1 MVVTRKE
8 SSVGTNMNLI
18 ITITK
23 VYKNIETEIKRFLKP
38 YGISLQQYNVL
49 KILKGAK
56 EPLSTSVIRD
66 RMVQPMTDSSRLVDR
81 LSLKGWVSRVACS
94 IDKRL
99 VDVTITEEGKAFLEK
114 VPNVDS
120 VIEKLYRS
128 ISQEE
133 AEDLNYLLNKMR
145 A

>member
-1 MVVTRKE
+1 MVVVRKE
-8 SSVGTNMNLI
+8 SNEEANMSLI
-18 ITITK
+18 VTITQ
-23 VYKNIETEIKRFLKP
+23 VYKKIETEIKKFLKP
-38 YGISLQQYNVL
+38 HGISLQQYNVL
-49 KILKGAK
+49 KILKGAQ
-56 EPLSTSVIRD
+56 EPLSTSVIRE

-99 VDVTITEEGKAFLEK
+99 VDVTITEEGRAFLEK

-128 ISQEE
+128 ISQQE
-133 AEDLNYLLNKMR
+133 AEDLNFLLNKMR